1 MGINRVFRDVYR
13 IGMGY
18 VSAYLIAQAEVA
30 VIDTGLP
37 KHREIILRAVSEA
50 GRKPDE
56 VKHILLTHH
65 HADHTGSLAELM
77 GATSGKAYI
86 HPLDAAIVRGEK
98 PAPGPNRE
106 ILAGRILGPLMAR
119 ITPKLQPI
127 ADLQETNDGDEV
139 PAAGGMKAIHTPGHT
154 AGHLSF
160 LWPQNGGVL
169 FAGDAVSNVFR
180 GPRPPVGALGGM
192 FTEDMVQAKES
203 FRKLAELEFEVACFG
218 HGGPIKGKAH
228 AAFRREVEKLASLG
242 R

>member
-1 MGINRVFRDVYR
+1 MGIERVLPDVYR
-13 IGMGY
+13 VGMGY
-18 VSAYLIAQAEVA
+18 VSAYLIAQDEVT

-37 KHREIILRAVSEA
+37 KHREIILKAASQA

-56 VKHILLTHH
+56 VKHIVLTHH

-77 GATSGKAYI
+77 GATSAKAYI
-86 HPLDAAIVRGEK
+86 HPLDAAVVRGEK

-106 ILAGRILGPLMAR
+106 ILVGKILGPLMAR
-119 ITPKLQPI
+119 MTPKLQPVE
-127 ADLQETNDGDEV
+127 ALQETNDGDEV

-154 AGHLSF
+154 AGHLAF

-169 FAGDAVSNVFR
+169 FAGDAAGNIFGL
-180 GPRPPVGALGGM
+180 GPPISALGAM
-192 FTEDMVQAKES
+192 FTEDAAAAKES
-203 FRKLAELEFEVACFG
+203 FRKLAALEFDIACFG

-228 AAFRREVEKLASLG
+228 AAFRRSVEKMA